1 MSAVVRLAARN
12 AWAGRGRSAMT
23 VLAVV
28 LSVAFMSAVLMLSGG
43 LSSQSDTGVAAAYEH
58 ASVVVHGTRVESD
71 PPGEFLPSSGAPVS
85 AATLDAVR
93 AVPGVSDAQGLRSGY
108 AVLERSDGTVIGKPG
123 TGGGVGQSW
132 LGSDALNPYRL
143 LAGQGPTADGQVAV
157 DKAAAT
163 ASGVSLGQRLTLVT
177 ATGHRTATVVGIVG
191 YGSASGPFDTAA
203 VLLPADQAQSLL
215 GTGNG
220 YDQIIAASTPGAVS
234 GVEHVAAAYGA
245 QAQTGGAWVA
255 AEKSAVSTTLSFGQ
269 FLLYGFALVALL
281 AGGALIYN
289 TFTVTV
295 AQRSRELALARA
307 LGATRRQMRAA
318 VLAEA
323 AVVGIVASLIGTFLG
338 LGVSAL
344 IRTVF
349 SWLHLTL
356 FDTHAVVS
364 AASLAM
370 PLLIGAAV
378 TLVAA
383 LLPAIRAARMAPIAA
398 LREPSLDESGRSLVR
413 ALVGFALVGLGV
425 AGSIA
430 GVSGKSN
437 ALALG
442 GLAALVIGAITAGP
456 VLVAGLGRVL
466 AKPLRRIAGPP
477 GQLSGRALTRNS
489 RRSAATAGVLVVG
502 MMLMAFASSLVSSMN
517 QATSSTAAAGVRADY
532 VVTTAS
538 PWQWQVTDEVVHRV
552 NTASGV
558 TSTTAVYAGPAV
570 DSGATVVVGTVE
582 PEQISSMWN
591 FGWTSGS
598 LSSLTGDQIAVQSSA
613 LQGRHVGDTRTL
625 TLADG
630 TRQTVRIAAV
640 YRNGFIGFDAPTY
653 LLSPSL
659 FHAHT
664 AQPGAELLLVD
675 GAHTSAAALT
685 TALGGDQSV
694 GVHTAAA
701 WVAQGNTKISQL
713 GNLFSAL
720 EVMAVLIAF
729 AGITNTMALAVRER
743 RREMGILRAVGAL
756 PRQLGRMVVTEAA
769 VLAGYG
775 TAVGTVLGV
784 AGCWALVKSSTSS
797 DLSTFTLPAGRL
809 GVIAAA
815 SVLITVALTA
825 SPARIARRTP
835 VLEAPVNE

>member
-1 MSAVVRLAARN
+1 MRLAARN

-43 LSSQSDTGVAAAYEH
+43 LSSQSNTGVAAAYQN
-58 ASVVVHGTRVESD
+58 ASLVVHGTKVQSN

-85 AATLDAVR
+85 AAALDAVR
-93 AVPGVSDAQGLRSGY
+93 AVPGVDDAQGVRSGY
-108 AVLERSDGTVIGKPG
+108 AVLEQSDGTLIGKPG
-123 TGGGVGQSW
+123 TGGGIGQGW
-132 LGSDALNPYRL
+132 LGSDKLNPYHL
-143 LAGQGPTADGQVAV
+143 LSGHGPTAAGEVAL
-157 DKAAAT
+157 DQAAAT
-163 ASGVSLGQRLTLVT
+163 TSHVTLGEHLTLVT
-177 ATGHRTATVVGIVG
+177 ATGHHAVTVVGIVD
-191 YGSASGPFDTAA
+191 YGSATGPFDTTA
-203 VLLPADQAQSLL
+203 VLLPAAQAQSLL
-215 GTGNG
+215 GTGDT
-220 YDQIIAASTPGAVS
+220 YDQIIVSAAPGATA
-234 GVEHVAAAYGA
+234 GVEHAAAAHGA
-245 QAQTGGAWVA
+245 QAQTASAWVA
-255 AEKSAVSTTLSFGQ
+255 AEKSAVSTTLSFGR

-289 TFTVTV
+289 TFSVTV

-323 AVVGIVASLIGTFLG
+323 AVVGLVASLIGTFAG
-338 LGVSAL
+338 LGVADL
-344 IRTVF
+344 IRAVF

-370 PLLIGAAV
+370 PLAIGAAV

-383 LLPAIRAARMAPIAA
+383 LLPAIRAARLSPIAA
-398 LREPSLDESGRSLVR
+398 LREPQLDESGRSLVR
-413 ALVGFALVGLGV
+413 AIAGFALIGLGV
-425 AGSIA
+425 AGAIA

-442 GLAALVIGAITAGP
+442 GIAALTIGAITSGP
-456 VLVAGLGRVL
+456 VLVAALGRVL
-466 AKPLRRIAGPP
+466 AAPLRRIAGPP

-502 MMLMAFASSLVSSMN
+502 MMLMAFAGSLVSSMN
-517 QATSSTAAAGVRADY
+517 QSTSSTAAAGVRADY
-532 VVTTAS
+532 VVTTSSA
-538 PWQWQVTDEVVHRV
+538 WQWQVTDDVVQKV
-552 NTASGV
+552 STSSGV
-558 TSTTAVYAGPAV
+558 TAVAAV
-570 DSGATVVVGTVE
+570 DAAPALDAGKAEVVGTVE
-582 PEQISSMWN
+582 PSQIAGLWD
-591 FGWTSGS
+591 FGWSAGS
-598 LSSLTGDQIAVQSSA
+598 LSSVTGDQIAVSASA
-613 LQGRHVGDTRTL
+613 LGGQHLGDTKTL

-630 TRQTVRIAAV
+630 TKQTVRIAAI

-653 LLSPSL
+653 LLSPEL
-659 FHAHT
+659 FHAHQV
-664 AQPGAELLLVD
+664 QPGAELLLVA
-675 GAHTSAAALT
+675 GKHTSVAAISA
-685 TALGGDQSV
+685 ALGGDKSV
-694 GVHTAAA
+694 GVHTAAD
-701 WVAQGNTKISQL
+701 WVGQGNTKISQL

-729 AGITNTMALAVRER
+729 AGITNTIALAVRER

-756 PRQLGRMVVTEAA
+756 PRQLGRMIVTEAA

-775 TAVGTVLGV
+775 TAVGTLLGV
-784 AGCWALVKSSTSS
+784 LGCWALIKSST
-797 DLSTFTLPAGRL
+797 DPDMNTFALPAGRL

-825 SPARIARRTP
+825 IPARIARRTP
-835 VLEAPVNE
+835 VLQATVNE